1 MLRRNVTLYI
11 VQRINLNRLDGIRQ
25 TFDCLPLS
33 LSLSFALY
41 LYSSLFPSYLQ
52 GKCALSTVFIH
63 HTMYDGDSNILFF
76 DFRIQSES

>member
-11 VQRINLNRLDGIRQ
+11 VQRINLNRLNGIRQ
-25 TFDCLPLS
+25 TLDCFSLALALS
-33 LSLSFALY
+33 LSIHLRFLLIY
-41 LYSSLFPSYLQ
+41 
-52 GKCALSTVFIH
+52 STVFIH